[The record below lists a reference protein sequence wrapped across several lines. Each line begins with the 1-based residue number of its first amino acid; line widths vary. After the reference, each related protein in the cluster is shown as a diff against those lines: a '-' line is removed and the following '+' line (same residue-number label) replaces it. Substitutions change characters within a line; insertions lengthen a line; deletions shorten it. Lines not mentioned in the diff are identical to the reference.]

1 MCDLAFDF
9 DVDYYINPFIPRSFL
24 HLVPTPV
31 SWLLGHRFKPRLP
44 IGSVL
49 VWFWAFVG
57 AFAGILVVEA
67 VFRIETE
74 ISPDA
79 CCHCEFGKHSQFLVL
94 RISILTHLD
103 LR

>member
-1 MCDLAFDF
+1 MCDLALDF

-24 HLVPTPV
+24 HLIPTRV
-31 SWLLGHRFKPRLP
+31 SWLLGYRSEPRLP

-67 VFRIETE
+67 VFHIETLKSHGTPVV
-74 ISPDA
+74 IAS
-79 CCHCEFGKHSQFLVL
+79 FVNTLNF
-94 RISILTHLD
+94 
-103 LR
+103 